1 MVKLVQGRVHYL
13 TQHHSG
19 NGRGL
24 STGKLLPPDWRL
36 VRVTVQ
42 RITGNKITLVIEP
55 VVKE

>member
-1 MVKLVQGRVHYL
+1 MEKLVLGKAIYL
-13 TQHHSG
+13 TQHHAG

-36 VRVTVQ
+36 VKVT
-42 RITGNKITLVIEP
+42 IKGATADEITLVITP